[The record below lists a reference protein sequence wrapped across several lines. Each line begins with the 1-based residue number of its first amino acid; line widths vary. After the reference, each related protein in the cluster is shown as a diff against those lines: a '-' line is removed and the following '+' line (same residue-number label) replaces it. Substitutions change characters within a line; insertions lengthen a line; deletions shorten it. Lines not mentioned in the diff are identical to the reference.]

1 MVSGGMVQAPQRTAV
16 SGPTLVRLLARL
28 TAADVPASSQ
38 SLSDQLSQWLGWT
51 DAIALSTALNSAPP
65 AVASGARGAGSVEH
79 ECARVRASLADA
91 IAGDSMLAPRRRRSA
106 AQVHAQNAQ
115 QPEAEANYADFRQ
128 CYLALQQSMET
139 RIGSLRGRLRSMVA
153 AQTSEMTRLAVVD
166 AIMERSLGARERSL
180 FGAVPGLLSGHFERL
195 RQAAQDERDALDAV
209 ATTATS
215 AERQVAAARPGAWL
229 DVFRKDMQSVLLAE
243 LDIRF
248 QPVEGLLAALRIS

>member
-1 MVSGGMVQAPQRTAV
+1 MVQALQRTAV

-65 AVASGARGAGSVEH
+65 AVASGARGAGSMEH

-91 IAGDSMLAPRRRRSA
+91 IAGDSVLAPRRRRGSA
-106 AQVHAQNAQ
+106 HPQNAHNAQ
-115 QPEAEANYADFRQ
+115 PPEAEANYADFRQ
-128 CYLALQQSMET
+128 RYLALQQAMET
-139 RIGSLRGRLRSMVA
+139 RIGSLRGRLRNMVA

-195 RQAAQDERDALDAV
+195 RQAAQAEHDAEVTLPTEAG
-209 ATTATS
+209 T
-215 AERQVAAARPGAWL
+215 QAAPRPGAWL

>member
-1 MVSGGMVQAPQRTAV
+1 MVQAPQRTAV

-106 AQVHAQNAQ
+106 AHAQNAQ

-128 CYLALQQSMET
+128 CYLALQQTMET
-139 RIGSLRGRLRSMVA
+139 RIGGLRGRLRSMVA
-153 AQTSEMTRLAVVD
+153 AQTSDMTRLAVVD

-195 RQAAQDERDALDAV
+195 RQAAQDEQDALDTV

-215 AERQVAAARPGAWL
+215 AESQVAAARPGAWL

>member
-1 MVSGGMVQAPQRTAV
+1 MVQALQRTAV

-65 AVASGARGAGSVEH
+65 AVASGARGAGSMEH

-91 IAGDSMLAPRRRRSA
+91 IAGDSVLAPRRRRGSA
-106 AQVHAQNAQ
+106 HPQKAHNAHNAQ
-115 QPEAEANYADFRQ
+115 PPEAEANYADFRQ
-128 CYLALQQSMET
+128 CYLALQQAMET
-139 RIGSLRGRLRSMVA
+139 RIGSLRGRLRNMVA

-195 RQAAQDERDALDAV
+195 RQAAQAEHDAEVTLPTEAG
-209 ATTATS
+209 T
-215 AERQVAAARPGAWL
+215 QAAPRPGAWL

>member
-106 AQVHAQNAQ
+106 AHAQNAQ

-128 CYLALQQSMET
+128 CYLALQQTMET

-180 FGAVPGLLSGHFERL
+180 FGAVPGLLGGHFERL
-195 RQAAQDERDALDAV
+195 RQAAQDEQDALDAV

-215 AERQVAAARPGAWL
+215 AESQVAAARPGAWL

>member
-1 MVSGGMVQAPQRTAV
+1 
-16 SGPTLVRLLARL
+16 
-28 TAADVPASSQ
+28 
-38 SLSDQLSQWLGWT
+38 
-51 DAIALSTALNSAPP
+51 
-65 AVASGARGAGSVEH
+65 
-79 ECARVRASLADA
+79 VRASQADA

-106 AQVHAQNAQ
+106 AHAQNAQ
-115 QPEAEANYADFRQ
+115 QPEAEASYADFRQ

-139 RIGSLRGRLRSMVA
+139 RIGSLRGRLRNMVA

-195 RQAAQDERDALDAV
+195 RQAAQDEQDTLAAA
-209 ATTATS
+209 ATTATGTGS
-215 AERQVAAARPGAWL
+215 QAAPRPGAWL

>member
-1 MVSGGMVQAPQRTAV
+1 MVQALQRTAV

-65 AVASGARGAGSVEH
+65 AVASGARSAGSMEH

-91 IAGDSMLAPRRRRSA
+91 IAGDSVLAPRRRRGSA
-106 AQVHAQNAQ
+106 HPQNAHNAQ
-115 QPEAEANYADFRQ
+115 PPEAEVNYADFRQ
-128 CYLALQQSMET
+128 CYLALQQAMET
-139 RIGSLRGRLRSMVA
+139 RIGSLRGRLRNMVA

-195 RQAAQDERDALDAV
+195 RQAAQAEHDAEVTLPTEAG
-209 ATTATS
+209 T
-215 AERQVAAARPGAWL
+215 QAAPRPGAWL

>member
-1 MVSGGMVQAPQRTAV
+1 MVQALQRTAV

-91 IAGDSMLAPRRRRSA
+91 IAGDSVLAPRRRRGA
-106 AQVHAQNAQ
+106 AHPQNAQSAQ
-115 QPEAEANYADFRQ
+115 QPEAEASYADFRQ
-128 CYLALQQSMET
+128 CYLALQQAMET
-139 RIGSLRGRLRSMVA
+139 RIGSLRGRLRNMVA
-153 AQTSEMTRLAVVD
+153 AQRSEMTRLAVVD

-195 RQAAQDERDALDAV
+195 RRAAQAEQDAEATLPTDAGTQAAP
-209 ATTATS
+209 
-215 AERQVAAARPGAWL
+215 RPGAWL

>member
-1 MVSGGMVQAPQRTAV
+1 
-16 SGPTLVRLLARL
+16 
-28 TAADVPASSQ
+28 
-38 SLSDQLSQWLGWT
+38 
-51 DAIALSTALNSAPP
+51 
-65 AVASGARGAGSVEH
+65 GARGAGSVEH

-106 AQVHAQNAQ
+106 AHAQNAQ
-115 QPEAEANYADFRQ
+115 QPEAEASYADFRQ

-139 RIGSLRGRLRSMVA
+139 RIGSLRGRLRNMVA

-195 RQAAQDERDALDAV
+195 RQAAQAAQDEQDALAAA
-209 ATTATS
+209 ATTATGTGS
-215 AERQVAAARPGAWL
+215 QAAPRPGAWL

>member
-1 MVSGGMVQAPQRTAV
+1 MVQAPQRTAV

-115 QPEAEANYADFRQ
+115 QSEAEANYADFRQ

-195 RQAAQDERDALDAV
+195 RQAAQNEQDALDAV

>member
-1 MVSGGMVQAPQRTAV
+1 MVQALQRTAV

-65 AVASGARGAGSVEH
+65 AVASGARGAGSMEH

-91 IAGDSMLAPRRRRSA
+91 IAGDSVLAPRRRRGSA
-106 AQVHAQNAQ
+106 HPQNAQNAQ
-115 QPEAEANYADFRQ
+115 PPEAEANYADFRQ
-128 CYLALQQSMET
+128 CYLALQQAMET
-139 RIGSLRGRLRSMVA
+139 RIGSLRGRLRNMVA

-195 RQAAQDERDALDAV
+195 RQAAQAEHDAE
-209 ATTATS
+209 ATLPTEAGT
-215 AERQVAAARPGAWL
+215 QAAPRPGAWL

>member
-1 MVSGGMVQAPQRTAV
+1 MVQAPQRTAV

-106 AQVHAQNAQ
+106 AQAHAQNAQ

-209 ATTATS
+209 AATATS
-215 AERQVAAARPGAWL
+215 AESQVAAARPGAWL

>member
-1 MVSGGMVQAPQRTAV
+1 MVQALQRTAV

-65 AVASGARGAGSVEH
+65 AVASGARGAGSMEH

-91 IAGDSMLAPRRRRSA
+91 IAGDSVLAPRRRRGSA
-106 AQVHAQNAQ
+106 HPQNAHNAQ
-115 QPEAEANYADFRQ
+115 PPEAEVNYADFRQ
-128 CYLALQQSMET
+128 CYLALQQAMET
-139 RIGSLRGRLRSMVA
+139 RIGSLRGRLRNMVA

-195 RQAAQDERDALDAV
+195 RQAAEAEQDAE
-209 ATTATS
+209 ATPPTEAGNQTAP
-215 AERQVAAARPGAWL
+215 RPGAWL

>member
-1 MVSGGMVQAPQRTAV
+1 MVQAPQRTAV

-51 DAIALSTALNSAPP
+51 DAIALSTALNGTPP
-65 AVASGARGAGSVEH
+65 AVAANARGARGAGTVEQ
-79 ECARVRASLADA
+79 ECTSVRASLADA
-91 IAGDSMLAPRRRRSA
+91 IAGDSMLSTRRRRGSA
-106 AQVHAQNAQ
+106 HAQTA
-115 QPEAEANYADFRQ
+115 PAETEATYADFRQ

-139 RIGSLRGRLRSMVA
+139 RIGTLRGRLRSQLA
-153 AQTSEMTRLAVVD
+153 TRTLEMTRLAVVD

-180 FGAVPGLLSGHFERL
+180 FGTVPGLLGGHFERL
-195 RQAAQDERDALDAV
+195 RKADQASEA
-209 ATTATS
+209 S
-215 AERQVAAARPGAWL
+215 ADGEAPADSAAARPGAWL
-229 DVFRKDMQSVLLAE
+229 DAFRKDMQSVLLAE

>member
-1 MVSGGMVQAPQRTAV
+1 MVQALQRTAV

-65 AVASGARGAGSVEH
+65 AVASGARGAGSMEH

-91 IAGDSMLAPRRRRSA
+91 IAGDSVLAPRRRRGSA
-106 AQVHAQNAQ
+106 HP
-115 QPEAEANYADFRQ
+115 PEAEANYADFRQ
-128 CYLALQQSMET
+128 CYLALQQAMET
-139 RIGSLRGRLRSMVA
+139 RIGSLRGRLRNMVA

-195 RQAAQDERDALDAV
+195 RQAAEAEQDAEAPPPTEAGNQ
-209 ATTATS
+209 TAP
-215 AERQVAAARPGAWL
+215 RPGAWL

>member
-1 MVSGGMVQAPQRTAV
+1 MVQAPQRTAV

-28 TAADVPASSQ
+28 TTADVPASSQ

-106 AQVHAQNAQ
+106 AHAQNAQ

-139 RIGSLRGRLRSMVA
+139 RIGSLRGRLRNMVA

-195 RQAAQDERDALDAV
+195 RQAAQVAQDEQDALAAA
-209 ATTATS
+209 ATTATGTGS
-215 AERQVAAARPGAWL
+215 QAAPRPGAWL

>member
-1 MVSGGMVQAPQRTAV
+1 MVQAPQRTAV

-28 TAADVPASSQ
+28 TTADVPASSQ

-106 AQVHAQNAQ
+106 AHAQNAQ

-139 RIGSLRGRLRSMVA
+139 RIGSLRGRLRNMVA

-180 FGAVPGLLSGHFERL
+180 FGAVPGLLSGHFERPG
-195 RQAAQDERDALDAV
+195 RCGHHGHWDRESSRTPARRV
-209 ATTATS
+209 ARRVPQGH
-215 AERQVAAARPGAWL
+215 AERVACRTRYSFSTGRRAAGCPSHQLTGTTCP
-229 DVFRKDMQSVLLAE
+229 
-243 LDIRF
+243 DI
-248 QPVEGLLAALRIS
+248 ALILSLFFS